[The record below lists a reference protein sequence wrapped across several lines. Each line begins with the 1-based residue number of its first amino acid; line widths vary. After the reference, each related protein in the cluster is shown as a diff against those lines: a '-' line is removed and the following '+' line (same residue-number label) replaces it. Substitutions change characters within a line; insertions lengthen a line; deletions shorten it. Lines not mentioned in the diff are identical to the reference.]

1 MSVYIIASVAFI
13 VAISPLL
20 QPSMGF
26 HWGEVFCGLWVLRSL
41 SCSHGSP
48 GHDQGEVL
56 RLVHFGIRMFPKV
69 EKWPMGRVLRPS
81 LSCHQLACHLL
92 ASLAHAGSVFV
103 DPFSSGFPARGRVLG
118 LPSPTTLTMAVV
130 SWQPSLGACVVE
142 LEFPSHW
149 FSQGSATRA
158 ELAYTLEPAAEG
170 PGGCGPGG
178 EEDPGEQA
186 LPVGSVELRPAD
198 PPQHQEVPL
207 DEAVTLRVPDV
218 PVRPGQLFSATL
230 LLRHNFTAGV
240 LTLR

>member
-1 MSVYIIASVAFI
+1 MFQDLACCVASW
-13 VAISPLL
+13 L
-20 QPSMGF
+20 
-26 HWGEVFCGLWVLRSL
+26 
-41 SCSHGSP
+41 
-48 GHDQGEVL
+48 
-56 RLVHFGIRMFPKV
+56 
-69 EKWPMGRVLRPS
+69 
-81 LSCHQLACHLL
+81 CHLL
-92 ASLAHAGSVFV
+92 ASLAHAAGPMFV
-103 DPFSSGFPARGRVLG
+103 DPSSSGFPARGWVLG
-118 LPSPTTLTMAVV
+118 LPCPTTLTMAVV

-170 PGGCGPGG
+170 PGGCESDG

>member
-1 MSVYIIASVAFI
+1 M
-13 VAISPLL
+13 
-20 QPSMGF
+20 
-26 HWGEVFCGLWVLRSL
+26 
-41 SCSHGSP
+41 
-48 GHDQGEVL
+48 
-56 RLVHFGIRMFPKV
+56 
-69 EKWPMGRVLRPS
+69 
-81 LSCHQLACHLL
+81 
-92 ASLAHAGSVFV
+92 
-103 DPFSSGFPARGRVLG
+103 
-118 LPSPTTLTMAVV
+118 TVV

-149 FSQGSATRA
+149 FSQGLATRA

-178 EEDPGEQA
+178 EEDPREQA